1 MQRGAPVAAATAAK
15 YKSQTDIETLKQ
27 FLQYQKT
34 RINDNIELHRASNN
48 AAGGT
53 GYIPLKKTGKGSGG
67 GGAVHSRADQLSPG
81 DSSGFLKM
89 ARTEQ

>member
-1 MQRGAPVAAATAAK
+1 MQRGASVAAATAAK

-53 GYIPLKKTGKGSGG
+53 GYIPLKKTGKGGG
-67 GGAVHSRADQLSPG
+67 GGPALNRADQSPG
-81 DSSGFLKM
+81 DSRGFLKM